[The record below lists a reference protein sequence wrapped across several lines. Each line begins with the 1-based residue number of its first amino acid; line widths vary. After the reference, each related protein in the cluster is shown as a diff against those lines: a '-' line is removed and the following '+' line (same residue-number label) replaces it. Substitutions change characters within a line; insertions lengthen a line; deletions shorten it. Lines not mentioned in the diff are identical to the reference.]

1 MNSRMSLVLL
11 IRTTTSPL
19 IQMRNLTRFLS
30 GLFFSLPGSILLHFG
45 NICSFR
51 IFRCWDSARESL
63 KCNHKFCICWLDSQ
77 NSPEFALNCMFCIVG
92 LTPSVSSFSSCS
104 FVLYGSVFS
113 DSWFWQYWFEEHAS
127 WEFKKYSSSFISLSK
142 LYFPQISRFPF

>member
-30 GLFFSLPGSILLHFG
+30 GLFFSLPGSILFRFLFLKLTFCLNTSQSQKNLHFG

-113 DSWFWQYWFEEHAS
+113 DSWFWQY
-127 WEFKKYSSSFISLSK
+127 
-142 LYFPQISRFPF
+142 